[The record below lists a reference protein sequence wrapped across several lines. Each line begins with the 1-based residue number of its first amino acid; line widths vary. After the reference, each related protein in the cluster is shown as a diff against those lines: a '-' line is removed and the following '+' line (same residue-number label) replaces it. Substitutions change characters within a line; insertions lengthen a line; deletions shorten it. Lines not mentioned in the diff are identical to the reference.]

1 MKLFFL
7 ILIAISAAN
16 AADKPTETPMRTA
29 AKKLGHE
36 LTIPFRM
43 NFTLSREPLTTE
55 GIWKLDPGELNPH
68 HRRWVLKRDVYL
80 AGLET
85 VQTGD
90 SYSIRGGE
98 IVGDTVA
105 YVRPAGSY
113 FSSINSFPCSEK
125 EADWFGTEEGSH
137 FAADIAAKEWEHFL
151 GDEKFK
157 LELKLRNIHS
167 EFPEVALK
175 NARVIFTG
183 WLADLDSEWRAR
195 GLKKVRDEEWARY
208 QRDAKEDGVC
218 SNKKLKNV
226 SEPNWQSV
234 MGPVSGP
241 EHLGNVLA
249 IAPARRW
256 GGLFSVRVTLKVAE
270 KDLVGKFLI
279 DSGAATSVISPVFL
293 AAQGIKPDWIEVP
306 QTMPKRVYWS
316 GGSGIGK
323 IGEAAEVK
331 VSGFPID
338 VHRFVITDTDFFGP
352 PDSFATC
359 CDGILGSDFLRLYT
373 VLLDPSI
380 PNEVRIYPREGFQFD
395 TKDYTWIEASSNPQG
410 QIVSGC
416 TITPADSSDK
426 ATSIQGIQWDTGNE
440 SALQFATPLYRS
452 LQKESRHWNL
462 TCAETPISQSI
473 LISPK
478 EAEYQS
484 PDETLETASRVAAPG
499 PASVGMEI
507 MGRGQVAF
515 DLSHGKIWFTKKGL
529 QTPLVQNR
537 SGLTLEFQ
545 YHNGERVLRVLGIHG
560 KSEASKLPHAGIQV
574 GTLITKIDSKDV
586 SEMDQWEVDQRLSG
600 AYGPTAVL
608 EWHPNKKTEKTA
620 NLQVRFNQNSSQ

>member
-1 MKLFFL
+1 MKLFLLLFVSL
-7 ILIAISAAN
+7 FVGFTAA
-16 AADKPTETPMRTA
+16 AAETPMRA
-29 AKKLGHE
+29 AAQKLGHE
-36 LTIPFRM
+36 LSIPFRM

-68 HRRWVLKRDVYL
+68 RRRWVLKRDVYL

-85 VQTGD
+85 VGSGD

-105 YVRPAGSY
+105 YIRPPGSY
-113 FSSINSFPCSEK
+113 FNSIGSFPCGAK
-125 EADWFGTEEGSH
+125 EADWFGTEEGSR
-137 FAADIAAKEWEHFL
+137 FAADIAAKEWQHFL
-151 GDEKFK
+151 SDQKFK
-157 LELKLRNIHS
+157 LELKLRNIHG

-175 NARVIFTG
+175 TARSIFTE
-183 WLADLDSEWRAR
+183 WLAGLDREWRAR

-208 QRDAKEDGVC
+208 QRDAKENGVC
-218 SNKKLKNV
+218 SNKQLKTA
-226 SEPNWQSV
+226 EPNWQMV

-241 EHLGNVLA
+241 ENLGKVLA

-270 KDLVGKFLI
+270 KDLVGQFLI

-306 QTMPKRVYWS
+306 QAMPRRVFWS
-316 GGSGIGK
+316 GGSGMGEV
-323 IGEAAEVK
+323 GEAAEVK
-331 VSGFPID
+331 VSGFPVD
-338 VHRFVITDTDFFGP
+338 LHRFVISETDFFGP

-373 VLLDPSI
+373 VVMDPSI
-380 PNEVRIYPREGFQFD
+380 PNEVRLYPREGFQFD
-395 TKDYTWIEASSNPQG
+395 SKDYAWIEASSNTQG

-416 TITPADSSDK
+416 AITPSDSASDSK
-426 ATSIQGIQWDTGNE
+426 RKVNSIQGIQWDTGNE

-462 TCAETPISQSI
+462 SCADIPISQSI

-484 PDETLETASRVAAPG
+484 PDETLETASRVSAPG

-507 MGRGQVAF
+507 MGRGQMAF
-515 DLSHGKIWFTKKGL
+515 DLGHGKIWFTQKGL
-529 QTPLVQNR
+529 KTPLVQNR

-560 KSEASKLPHAGIQV
+560 KSEASKLPHAGIEV

-600 AYGPTAVL
+600 VYGPTVAL
-608 EWHPNKKTEKTA
+608 GWSPSKKTEKTV
-620 NLQVRFNQNSSQ
+620 NLQVRFP

>member
-1 MKLFFL
+1 MTMKLFFL
-7 ILIAISAAN
+7 VLIAISAAN

-55 GIWKLDPGELNPH
+55 KIWKLDPGELNPH
-68 HRRWVLKRDVYL
+68 RRRWVLKRDVYL

-85 VQTGD
+85 VQIGD
-90 SYSIRGGE
+90 SYEIRGGE

-105 YVRPAGSY
+105 YIRPSGSY
-113 FSSINSFPCSEK
+113 FSSIKSFPCAGK
-125 EADWFGTEEGSH
+125 DADWFGTEDGARY
-137 FAADIAAKEWEHFL
+137 AADIAAKDWEHYL
-151 GDEKFK
+151 SDQKFK
-157 LELKLRNIHS
+157 LELKLRNIHA

-175 NARVIFTG
+175 NARLIFTE
-183 WLADLDSEWRAR
+183 WLAGLDSEWRAR
-195 GLKKVRDEEWARY
+195 GLKKVRADEWAKY
-208 QRDAKEDGVC
+208 QTDAKEEGVC
-218 SNKKLKNV
+218 SNKKIKNI
-226 SEPNWQSV
+226 SEPDWQTV
-234 MGPVSGP
+234 MGPVSGA
-241 EHLGNVLA
+241 ENLGKVLA

-270 KDLVGKFLI
+270 KDLVGQFLI
-279 DSGAATSVISPVFL
+279 DSGAAGSVISPVFL
-293 AAQGIKPDWIEVP
+293 AAQGIKPDWIEIP
-306 QTMPKRVYWS
+306 QAMPKRVYWS
-316 GGSGIGK
+316 GGSGMGK

-331 VSGFPID
+331 VSGFPVD
-338 VHRFVITDTDFFGP
+338 LHKFVIAETDFFGP

-373 VLLDPSI
+373 VVMDPSI
-380 PNEVRIYPREGFQFD
+380 PNEVRLYPREGFQFD
-395 TKDYTWIEASSNPQG
+395 PKDYSWIEASTNAQG

-416 TITPADSSDK
+416 SITPTDSGGK
-426 ATSIQGIQWDTGNE
+426 INSIQGIQWDTGNE
-440 SALQFATPLYRS
+440 SALQFATPLYRT
-452 LQKESRHWNL
+452 LQKQSHHWNL
-462 TCAETPISQSI
+462 SCAGIPISQSI

-484 PDETLETASRVAAPG
+484 PDETLDTASRVSAPG

-515 DLSHGKIWFTKKGL
+515 DLGHGRIWFTKKGL
-529 QTPLVQNR
+529 NTPLVQNR

-545 YHNGERVLRVLGIHG
+545 YHNGERVLRVLGFHG

-600 AYGPTAVL
+600 AYGPTVTL
-608 EWHPNKKTEKTA
+608 GWQPNKKTEKTA
-620 NLQVRFNQNSSQ
+620 SLQVRFP